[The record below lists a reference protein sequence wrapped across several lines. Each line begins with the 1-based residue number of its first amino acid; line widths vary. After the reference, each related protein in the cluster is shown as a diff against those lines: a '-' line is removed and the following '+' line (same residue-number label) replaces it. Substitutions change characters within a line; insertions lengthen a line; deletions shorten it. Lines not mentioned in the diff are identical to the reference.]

1 MMIFSVRDSNAVR
14 CESFKAAGKKKKKT
28 AMNKTNWHTCSF
40 LNKLNGTRLELIDV
54 LRCFL
59 LLFLTSC

>member
-1 MMIFSVRDSNAVR
+1 MMIFSVRDSIAV
-14 CESFKAAGKKKKKT
+14 CLKSFKAAGKKT
-28 AMNKTNWHTCSF
+28 AMNKTNWCTSSL

-59 LLFLTSC
+59 LSFLTSC